1 VLRQLA
7 ELDRMGLEAL
17 VERWRILMGTEPRH
31 NNRIYLVK
39 RLAYRIQ
46 ELAFGGLTQDD
57 RERMDRVLDAEGY
70 DELGLKREAPKRR
83 SKGVGARFIP
93 GTILVREW
101 GGDRHEVRVLESGF
115 EYRGMPYRSLSA
127 LARLITGTSWNGPA
141 FFGLRDANR
150 GDGHGKK

>member
-1 VLRQLA
+1 
-7 ELDRMGLEAL
+7 
-17 VERWRILMGTEPRH
+17 
-31 NNRIYLVK
+31 
-39 RLAYRIQ
+39 
-46 ELAFGGLTQDD
+46 
-57 RERMDRVLDAEGY
+57 
-70 DELGLKREAPKRR
+70 
-83 SKGVGARFIP
+83 VGARFIP